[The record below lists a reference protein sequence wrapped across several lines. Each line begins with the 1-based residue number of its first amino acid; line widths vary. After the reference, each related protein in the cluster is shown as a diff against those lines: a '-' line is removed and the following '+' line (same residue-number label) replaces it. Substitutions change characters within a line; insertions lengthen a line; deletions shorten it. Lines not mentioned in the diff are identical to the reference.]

1 MNINLKR
8 WIVLAAGF
16 ATLGFAGLNLLA
28 YNHARSMMHFTTG
41 GPRPHKP
48 EDLNTWQKVKVLL
61 GGVNLPRPMGHRS
74 PASLATNCRVFAIA
88 GPEGITLEAWY
99 CDRGKETPLV
109 ILFHGYAA
117 EKTSLMAEAGTI
129 LDLGASVLLVD
140 FRGSG
145 GSSEAYTTIGVLEA
159 EDVTAVMRFAGQT
172 LPHTRHILFGHSM
185 GAAAILRAIHQ
196 HGIQPEAVILE
207 AVYDTLLNTVRNRF
221 RAMRLPSFPSA
232 ELLVFWGGRQW
243 GFDGFRHN
251 PVDYAASVRCAVLF
265 LHGEEDSR
273 ATRDEARRV
282 FDAVPGRKQF
292 VVFDQSGHASY
303 IANHPQRWRKA
314 VAEIVR

>member
-1 MNINLKR
+1 MNINVKR
-8 WIVLAAGF
+8 WIAVAVVF
-16 ATLGFAGLNLLA
+16 ATIGFAGLNLLA
-28 YNHARSMMHFTTG
+28 YSHARSMMHFTTG
-41 GPRPHKP
+41 GQRSHKP
-48 EDLNTWQKVKVLL
+48 EDLNAWQKVKVLL

-74 PASLATNCRVFAIA
+74 PASLAAGCRALAIA
-88 GPEGITLEAWY
+88 GPDGITLGAWY
-99 CDRGKETPLV
+99 CDRGRETPLV

-117 EKTSLMAEAGTI
+117 EKTSLMAEARTI
-129 LDLGASVLLVD
+129 LDLSSVLLVD

-159 EDVTAVMRFAGQT
+159 EDVAAIMRFAGQK

-196 HGIQPEAVILE
+196 YGIQPEAVILE

-251 PVDYAASVRCAVLF
+251 PVDHAASVRCPALF
-265 LHGEEDSR
+265 MHGANDTRTTLEEG
-273 ATRDEARRV
+273 RRV
-282 FDAVPGRKQF
+282 FDAVPGRKKF

-303 IANHPQRWRKA
+303 VATHPNRWRKA
-314 VAEIVR
+314 VGEIIR